1 MTGAAEVDGDSATAP
16 AEQVEA
22 ATAAS
27 VCANCG
33 ARRLTPY
40 CGQCGQS
47 GELHT
52 RLRHLLRDVVEGVAN
67 LDGRLWR
74 TLPLLVLRPG
84 RLSRAWI
91 EGKRVRY
98 VAPMTLFLCSFFVL
112 FLLSGLAGGF
122 IEAVAVG
129 FIDAGAVD
137 GTPGREGVLERALSR
152 VAEDPKYYG
161 YKSENLAAQLA
172 PLTALLFLPVMA
184 LLTLGLRGYTFYDHG
199 VVTLYGFSFL
209 ALLQAVALVV
219 LSTGAGWLGAALAAA
234 APVHAV
240 VHLRGAYA
248 MSWPGAVIRGVV
260 LTAVGAVGLIGFVVV
275 IVLLS
280 AL

>member
-1 MTGAAEVDGDSATAP
+1 MSGAAAADVQEAPAP

-33 ARRLTPY
+33 APRRTPY

-47 GELHT
+47 AKLHT
-52 RLRHLLRDVVEGVAN
+52 RLRHLLQDVVQGIAN
-67 LDGRLWR
+67 LDGRVWR

-98 VAPMTLFLCSFFVL
+98 VAPMTMFLFSFFVL
-112 FLLSGLAGGF
+112 FLASNLAGGF
-122 IEAVAVG
+122 IEGIAIG
-129 FIDAGAVD
+129 FIDGGATD
-137 GTPGREGVLERALSR
+137 ASPGREGVLERALSR
-152 VAEDPKYYG
+152 VAQDPKYYG

-209 ALLQAVALVV
+209 ALLQAVVLLALGVGGPV
-219 LSTGAGWLGAALAAA
+219 LAALLLAT
-234 APVHAV
+234 APAHV
-240 VHLRGAYA
+240 VAHLRGAYA
-248 MSWPGAVIRGVV
+248 MTWLGAVVRGVV
-260 LTAVGAVGLIGFVVV
+260 
-275 IVLLS
+275 
-280 AL
+280 